1 MTVML
6 NGREMSF
13 LLRPRTLFAAVFIA
27 CLGVLGFALYLQHGE
42 VLEPCPMCILQRYA
56 FSLIGLIA
64 AIGAIHNPRRMGT
77 MAYSA
82 LLFVA
87 AVTGGG
93 ISMRHSWLQ
102 RFPTKSF
109 SCGADLEYLL
119 NTFPLGKALPAIF
132 EGTGECSR
140 VQWRLLGLS
149 VPEWAL
155 VWFAIFAIVAV
166 VVFLRARRA
175 PRLP

>member
-1 MTVML
+1 MM
-6 NGREMSF
+6 NGLETSF
-13 LLRPRTLFAAVFIA
+13 WQKPRALFGAAFLA
-27 CLGVLGFALYLQHGE
+27 CVGVLGFALYLQHGE

-56 FSLIGLIA
+56 FLLITLIA
-64 AIGAIHNPRRMGT
+64 LVAAIHNPQRTGSLVYGVLM
-77 MAYSA
+77 
-82 LLFVA
+82 LLA

-93 ISMRHSWLQ
+93 ISVRHSWLQ
-102 RFPTKSF
+102 HFPTKSF

-132 EGTGECSR
+132 SGTGECSR

-155 VWFAIFAIVAV
+155 VWFTIFAIVAV
-166 VVFLRARRA
+166 VAIVRARRA
-175 PRLP
+175 PKLS